1 MKLIDSVKDSYNELI
16 NKVTWPTWPELM
28 NSAIV
33 VFTAS
38 LLIALTVLVMDLVFQ
53 NSMDFI
59 YKMLY

>member
-1 MKLIDSVKDSYNELI
+1 MKLINSVKDSYNELV
-16 NKVTWPTWPELM
+16 NKVTWPTWSELI

-53 NSMDFI
+53 NAMDFI

>member
-1 MKLIDSVKDSYNELI
+1 MKFIDSVKDSYNELV
-16 NKVTWPTWPELM
+16 NKVTWPTWPELI

-53 NSMDFI
+53 NAMDFI